1 MTVKQDLHRLIDLVP
16 DEEAAEVLD
25 YLQWLM
31 RDGDTLSETELEML
45 ARGEDEIARG
55 EFVTLDDLDR
65 SVGR

>member
-55 EFVTLDDLDR
+55 EFVTLDDFDR